1 MEQLTWK
8 VGGAQ
13 GEGIDTTG
21 EVLASTLNTLGHY
34 LFAYRSFMSLIKGG
48 HTSYK
53 IRVADQ
59 PVRYQG
65 DSLDILIAFDQLSIQ
80 ENEHELVDGAILIH
94 DAKFEPTFTTG
105 RRLQVIKVPMSE
117 TAKRLG
123 NVIMKNMVALGVS
136 AAVLG
141 LEPGPFFD
149 YIDDRFSKKGSEIAE
164 KNKEA
169 IKEGY
174 EYCQQQYPGIAKRL
188 PAPAPQPHYL
198 ISGNEAASFG
208 ALMGGCRFEVAYPIT
223 PATEILYWAAAHW
236 PTYGAKVM
244 QAEDEIA
251 ACIAAIAA
259 NYAGVRAMT
268 TTSGPGLSL
277 MMEALGLAGISE
289 TPLVII
295 DVQRGGPSTGLPT
308 KPEQSDLNTAIY
320 GSHGE
325 IPRIVVAP
333 STVEE
338 CIYYGAEAFNLAER
352 FQCPVLVLS
361 DLFLGM
367 SKMAIPDQHL
377 AFVGEWKVDRGK
389 LVDQAYLDSLGEKPF
404 LRHEVTEDGIS
415 PRSYPGLRGGSYTLL
430 SNESSEESREE
441 VEDPHNRQHQMDK
454 RNRKMTLLPVD
465 QIGLEYHP
473 PADQS
478 DPDLLLI
485 GWGSTRAQLEEAHY
499 RLLEEG
505 QKVGHL
511 HVKILHPFPKEAVT
525 RAVAAAKRV
534 LIVEQNSHGQLTEL
548 LKRHVPHHDRIQV
561 HLRYDGILLTVGEV
575 YERSKR
581 VIQEIHQLQEVR

>member
-1 MEQLTWK
+1 MEHLTWK

-13 GEGIDTTG
+13 GEGIDSTG
-21 EVLASTLNTLGHY
+21 EVLASTLNRLGHY

-65 DSLDILIAFDQLSIQ
+65 DSLDVLIAFDQLSIQ
-80 ENEHELVDGAILIH
+80 ENEHELADSAIVIH
-94 DAKFEPTFTTG
+94 DAKFDPTFTVTT
-105 RRLQVIKVPMSE
+105 RVQLVKVPMSD

-149 YIDDRFSKKGSEIAE
+149 YIEGRFGKKGSEIAE

-169 IKEGY
+169 IREGY
-174 EYCQQQYPGIAKRL
+174 EFCRQRYAGITKRL
-188 PAPAPQPHYL
+188 PAPAPRPHYL
-198 ISGNEAASFG
+198 MSGNEAASFG

-236 PTYGAKVM
+236 PRYGAKVM

-268 TTSGPGLSL
+268 STSGPGLSL

-325 IPRIVVAP
+325 IPRIVLAP

-367 SKMAIPDQHL
+367 SKMAIPDHHL
-377 AFVGEWKVDRGK
+377 EFVGRWQIDRGR
-389 LVDQAYLDSLGEKPF
+389 LVDQAYLDSLGERPF
-404 LRHEVTEDGIS
+404 LRHEVTADGIS
-415 PRSYPGLRGGSYTLL
+415 PRSIPGLRGGSYTLL

-441 VEDPHNRQHQMDK
+441 VEDPHNRQQQMDK
-454 RNRKMTLLPVD
+454 RNRKMSLLPVD
-465 QIGLEYHP
+465 AIGLEYHP
-473 PADQS
+473 AMDDA
-478 DPDLLLI
+478 DPDLLLV

-505 QKVGHL
+505 HRVGHL
-511 HVKILHPFPKEAVT
+511 HLKILEPFPKQAVT
-525 RAVAAAKRV
+525 HAVARARRV
-534 LIVEQNSHGQLTEL
+534 LVVEQNSHGQLTEL
-548 LKRHVPHHDRIQV
+548 LKRHLPYHDRIQV
-561 HLRYDGILLTVGEV
+561 HLRYDGVLLSVGEV
-575 YERSKR
+575 YERSR
-581 VIQEIHQLQEVR
+581 QILTTVEGGVTV